1 MLRVQPPP
9 IKFMR
14 FAEKVNGRCAMQG
27 VVWGGVNYASTHTS
41 IVQQMSDPRDILPAV
56 AVAGAIT
63 LGTAFTSGVID
74 MGVKDQSVPDDDTV
88 WTDDAEVLNSR
99 VAMVAFPLL
108 AIATSM

>member
-1 MLRVQPPP
+1 MIRIQPPM
-9 IKFMR
+9 KFLR

-27 VVWGGVNYASTHTS
+27 VVWGGVNYTQTHQS
-41 IVQQMSDPRDILPAV
+41 FLHQMSNPNDALAAV

-63 LGTAFTSGVID
+63 LGTAITSDILD
-74 MGVKDQSVPDDDTV
+74 LEVKDQPDDTI

-108 AIATSM
+108 AIASGIL

>member
-9 IKFMR
+9 VKFMR

-41 IVQQMSDPRDILPAV
+41 IAQQMSDPKDILPAV

-63 LGTAFTSGVID
+63 LGTAFTSGVIEMD
-74 MGVKDQSVPDDDTV
+74 VKDTDDTI

-108 AIATSM
+108 AIATMM

>member
-9 IKFMR
+9 VKFMR

-41 IVQQMSDPRDILPAV
+41 IAQQMSDPKDILPAV

-63 LGTAFTSGVID
+63 LGTAFTSGVVE
-74 MGVKDQSVPDDDTV
+74 MGVKDADDTI

-108 AIATSM
+108 AIATMM

>member
-9 IKFMR
+9 VKFMR

-27 VVWGGVNYASTHTS
+27 VVWGGVNYASTHAS
-41 IVQQMSDPRDILPAV
+41 IAQQMSDPKDILPAV

-63 LGTAFTSGVID
+63 LGTAFTSGVIEMD
-74 MGVKDQSVPDDDTV
+74 VKDTDDTI

-108 AIATSM
+108 AIATMM

>member
-9 IKFMR
+9 KFLR

-27 VVWGGVNYASTHTS
+27 VVWGGVNYAQTHQS
-41 IVQQMSDPRDILPAV
+41 FLQQMSDPKDVLPAV
-56 AVAGAIT
+56 AVAGAVT
-63 LGTAFTSGVID
+63 LGTAITSGILELE
-74 MGVKDQSVPDDDTV
+74 VKEQPSDTI

-108 AIATSM
+108 AIATSIL

>member
-9 IKFMR
+9 VKFMR

-27 VVWGGVNYASTHTS
+27 VVWGGVNYASTHAS
-41 IVQQMSDPRDILPAV
+41 IAQQMSDPKDVLPAV
-56 AVAGAIT
+56 AVAGLVT
-63 LGTAFTSGVID
+63 LGTAFTSGVLE
-74 MGVKDQSVPDDDTV
+74 MGVKDTDDTI

-108 AIATSM
+108 AIATMM

>member
-27 VVWGGVNYASTHTS
+27 VVWGGVNYASTHAS
-41 IVQQMSDPRDILPAV
+41 IVQQMSDPKDVLPAV
-56 AVAGAIT
+56 AVAGLVT
-63 LGTAFTSGVID
+63 LGTAFTSGVFE
-74 MGVKDQSVPDDDTV
+74 MGVKDTDDTI
-88 WTDDAEVLNSR
+88 WTDDAETLNSR